1 LKKKYSQELFDLSG
15 RTIIL
20 TGSAGRLG
28 TQYAHILSEAGAN
41 VVLVDMDR
49 KRNEVLKNDLIK
61 KYNTNPSSYTTN
73 IANELAV
80 KAVKLLQKK
89 VLKKYNRID
98 VLINNAFFNPSI
110 NQKQTT
116 IKFETFPLKIWEKVI
131 DVNLTGVFLCCREFG
146 KVMAEQ
152 NRGVIINIS
161 SIYGMVGADQRIYGN
176 SRLNSQ
182 VSYATTKGAI
192 MSLTRYL
199 AAYWHRR
206 DVRVNT
212 LTLGGVMD
220 KSYMKDKFIKN
231 YSYRTML
238 GRMAD
243 KNDYNGA
250 LLFLVSDASSYMTGA
265 NVVVDGGLTAW

>member
-1 LKKKYSQELFDLSG
+1 
-15 RTIIL
+15 
-20 TGSAGRLG
+20 LG

-41 VVLVDMDR
+41 VVLVDTDH
-49 KRNEVLKNDLIK
+49 KRNEILKNDLIK
-61 KYNTNPSSYTTN
+61 KYNTDPSSYNTN
-73 IANELAV
+73 IANELD
-80 KAVKLLQKK
+80 VKLLQKK

-116 IKFETFPLKIWEKVI
+116 IKFETFPLKIWGRVI

-152 NRGVIINIS
+152 NQGVIINIS
-161 SIYGMVGADQRIYGN
+161 SVYGMVGADQRIYGK

-199 AAYWHRR
+199 AAYWHRKN
-206 DVRVNT
+206 VRVNT

-220 KSYMKDKFIKN
+220 KSYMKDDFIKN

-238 GRMAD
+238 GRMANKD
-243 KNDYNGA
+243 DYNGA
-250 LLFLVSDASSYMTGA
+250 LLFLVSDASAYMTGA